1 MENNNQD
8 KETQN
13 TANDNKSFVTPDF
26 IHKKTERLVTAVYM
40 LSNFFPEKEPLRWEV
55 RKLGIDLLGASSSV
69 FYTKTSDVENY
80 LRESIGIIGELIVRF
95 EIAHISSLISGM
107 NFTVLKNELLSIRDT
122 IESLSK
128 SGKGQNIL
136 ITSDFFAQDKLLDST
151 QPRSDMSAPFEVPAL
166 RSGINNATEPSTP
179 RGTPKVSE
187 APVSRSLVS
196 KSSRVTQK
204 AIEGRSSTSSIASK
218 RKGDRSE
225 TILKILKKKDNLTVK
240 DIAQVISD
248 CSEKTIQRELLALV
262 DKNVLKKVGERR
274 WSRYSLA

>member
-136 ITSDFFAQDKLLDST
+136 ITSDFFAQDKLLEK
-151 QPRSDMSAPFEVPAL
+151 APEAIEAKEAL
-166 RSGINNATEPSTP
+166 PNKAI
-179 RGTPKVSE
+179 
-187 APVSRSLVS
+187 SRSSSQQHPQSLSMKPMKLLS
-196 KSSRVTQK
+196 KAPE
-204 AIEGRSSTSSIASK
+204 AIEAKEARSLLHSIASK